1 MKFRELVALAPAE
14 REKKLKESNMELLKL
29 RTQISQGTVLKSP
42 GQVKQLRKI
51 IAQIKSIKDDK
62 KEVQ

>member
-1 MKFRELVALAPAE
+1 MKFREIVALAPAE
-14 REKKLKESNMELLKL
+14 REKKLKESKMELLKL

-51 IAQIKSIKDDK
+51 IAQIKSIKDDE